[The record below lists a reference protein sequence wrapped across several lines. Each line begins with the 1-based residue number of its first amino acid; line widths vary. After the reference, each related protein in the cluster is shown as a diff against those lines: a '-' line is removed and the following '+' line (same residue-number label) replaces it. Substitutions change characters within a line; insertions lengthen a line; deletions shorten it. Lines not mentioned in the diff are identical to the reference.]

1 MKNNYKQWVADV
13 YHCSDVWGT
22 KVTDE
27 EMKTL
32 LEESHIQAGTGEY
45 VPAISLY
52 QKCAAYWNKLC
63 DLFST

>member
-27 EMKTL
+27 EMKIL
-32 LEESHIQAGTGEY
+32 LEESHIQVGTGEY
-45 VPAISLY
+45 VPDVSLY
-52 QKCAAYWNKLC
+52 QKCATYWNRLC